1 MIDFES
7 KRSGNAYYHTID
19 IHNLNFGQHIHRS
32 YEMIFIKAGVLKVT
46 IENTEYIIKPNYAII
61 ISPYQ
66 IHSFET
72 IEYNDVF
79 SCIYSPDMLQ
89 DFYDTT
95 KNFDFESPV
104 FSFMHKDLNTLSEQN
119 KNIFEQKAVLYKY
132 CASIIDSGLKV
143 KYEQKNYH
151 LLSQISQYIQENIK
165 NDLSLKKMCADL
177 GYSYHY
183 ISGIFKKNFGM
194 NFSAYVNQIR
204 LDEAVKLLKYTNKT
218 SCEIA
223 NECGFSTIRI
233 FNITFKN
240 HFGITPRE
248 YRKKYNLE

>member
-19 IHNLNFGQHIHRS
+19 IHNLNFGQHTHRS
-32 YEMIFIKAGVLKVT
+32 YEMIFIKAGILKVT

-132 CASIIDSGLKV
+132 CASIIDSGLK
-143 KYEQKNYH
+143 
-151 LLSQISQYIQENIK
+151 
-165 NDLSLKKMCADL
+165 
-177 GYSYHY
+177 
-183 ISGIFKKNFGM
+183 KNFGM
-194 NFSAYVNQIR
+194 NFSAYINQIR

>member
-1 MIDFES
+1 
-7 KRSGNAYYHTID
+7 
-19 IHNLNFGQHIHRS
+19 
-32 YEMIFIKAGVLKVT
+32 
-46 IENTEYIIKPNYAII
+46 
-61 ISPYQ
+61 
-66 IHSFET
+66 
-72 IEYNDVF
+72 
-79 SCIYSPDMLQ
+79 MLQ

-132 CASIIDSGLKV
+132 CASIIDSGLKE

-151 LLSQISQYIQENIK
+151 LLSQISQYIQENIE

-204 LDEAVKLLKYTNKT
+204 LDEAVELLKYTNKT

>member
-1 MIDFES
+1 
-7 KRSGNAYYHTID
+7 
-19 IHNLNFGQHIHRS
+19 
-32 YEMIFIKAGVLKVT
+32 
-46 IENTEYIIKPNYAII
+46 
-61 ISPYQ
+61 
-66 IHSFET
+66 
-72 IEYNDVF
+72 
-79 SCIYSPDMLQ
+79 ML
-89 DFYDTT
+89 D
-95 KNFDFESPV
+95 
-104 FSFMHKDLNTLSEQN
+104 
-119 KNIFEQKAVLYKY
+119 KY
-132 CASIIDSGLKV
+132 CASIIDSGLKE

-218 SCEIA
+218 SGEIA
-223 NECGFSTIRI
+223 NECEFSTIRI
-233 FNITFKN
+233 FNIIFKN

-248 YRKKYNLE
+248 YRKKYRKL

>member
-1 MIDFES
+1 M
-7 KRSGNAYYHTID
+7 
-19 IHNLNFGQHIHRS
+19 
-32 YEMIFIKAGVLKVT
+32 
-46 IENTEYIIKPNYAII
+46 
-61 ISPYQ
+61 
-66 IHSFET
+66 
-72 IEYNDVF
+72 
-79 SCIYSPDMLQ
+79 
-89 DFYDTT
+89 
-95 KNFDFESPV
+95 
-104 FSFMHKDLNTLSEQN
+104 
-119 KNIFEQKAVLYKY
+119 LYKY
-132 CASIIDSGLKV
+132 CASIIDSGLKE
-143 KYEQKNYH
+143 KHEQKNYH

-194 NFSAYVNQIR
+194 NFSAYINQIK

>member
-19 IHNLNFGQHIHRS
+19 IHNLNFGQHTHRS
-32 YEMIFIKAGVLKVT
+32 YEMIFIKAGILKVT

-104 FSFMHKDLNTLSEQN
+104 FPFMHKNLNTLSEQN

-132 CASIIDSGLKV
+132 CASIIDSGLKE

-165 NDLSLKKMCADL
+165 NDLSLKKCVP
-177 GYSYHY
+177 
-183 ISGIFKKNFGM
+183 I
-194 NFSAYVNQIR
+194 
-204 LDEAVKLLKYTNKT
+204 
-218 SCEIA
+218 
-223 NECGFSTIRI
+223 
-233 FNITFKN
+233 
-240 HFGITPRE
+240 
-248 YRKKYNLE
+248 